1 MMRAFGVAS
10 TRLLRAAG
18 LALSL
23 AAWGFSQPVAAQR
36 AVEPYPTRPIRM
48 LVPYPPGGPT
58 DVVARTLGQRLH
70 ESLGQQVVIDNRPG
84 ASGAIATETVAR
96 ANPDGYT
103 LLFGTAGQLV
113 TLPLLAPKINY
124 DAFRDF
130 ASITK
135 IVESPQVL
143 FAHAKFPPNSLSE
156 LVAYAKHR
164 PGTINY
170 ASVSVGGTGHLGME
184 LLKQAVGIDLLHVP
198 YKGAAPATTDLISGR
213 VQVMFSSLPSFL
225 PHVKAGRVKILATG
239 ARKRTAAIPEA
250 PAINETIPGYDLLTW
265 YALFAPKRTPPEIL
279 RRLHAEVGKIITG
292 PEMAAVFA
300 AQGIEAAPS
309 SSKELEDTIR
319 SETER
324 WRKVIQKA
332 GIRFE

>member
-1 MMRAFGVAS
+1 MVVGCADMMSSIIRQTIIQMTTPDEMRGRVFAVN
-10 TRLLRAAG
+10 
-18 LALSL
+18 AL
-23 AAWGFSQPVAAQR
+23 FV
-36 AVEPYPTRPIRM
+36 
-48 LVPYPPGGPT
+48 
-58 DVVARTLGQRLH
+58 
-70 ESLGQQVVIDNRPG
+70 
-84 ASGAIATETVAR
+84 
-96 ANPDGYT
+96 
-103 LLFGTAGQLV
+103 GTAGQLV

-156 LVAYAKHR
+156 LVTYAKQR
-164 PGTINY
+164 PGAINY
-170 ASVSVGGTGHLGME
+170 ASVSIGGTGHLGME
-184 LLKQAVGIDLLHVP
+184 LLKQATGIDLLHVP

-279 RRLHAEVGKIITG
+279 REIHRLRPAPITG
-292 PEMAAVFA
+292 LDYWLARNP
-300 AQGIEAAPS
+300 AAPVDVVADLVS
-309 SSKELEDTIR
+309 SSRDPETIR
-319 SETER
+319 LLSRHPRVSCPMLRTLAEHATPSVRADEILQTR
-324 WRKVIQKA
+324 LTACEHPGPAPVDA
-332 GIRFE
+332 GPTNAGPSP

>member
-1 MMRAFGVAS
+1 S

-124 DAFRDF
+124 DAFRD
-130 ASITK
+130 
-135 IVESPQVL
+135 
-143 FAHAKFPPNSLSE
+143 
-156 LVAYAKHR
+156 
-164 PGTINY
+164 
-170 ASVSVGGTGHLGME
+170 
-184 LLKQAVGIDLLHVP
+184 
-198 YKGAAPATTDLISGR
+198 
-213 VQVMFSSLPSFL
+213 
-225 PHVKAGRVKILATG
+225 
-239 ARKRTAAIPEA
+239 
-250 PAINETIPGYDLLTW
+250 
-265 YALFAPKRTPPEIL
+265 
-279 RRLHAEVGKIITG
+279 
-292 PEMAAVFA
+292 
-300 AQGIEAAPS
+300 
-309 SSKELEDTIR
+309 
-319 SETER
+319 
-324 WRKVIQKA
+324 
-332 GIRFE
+332 